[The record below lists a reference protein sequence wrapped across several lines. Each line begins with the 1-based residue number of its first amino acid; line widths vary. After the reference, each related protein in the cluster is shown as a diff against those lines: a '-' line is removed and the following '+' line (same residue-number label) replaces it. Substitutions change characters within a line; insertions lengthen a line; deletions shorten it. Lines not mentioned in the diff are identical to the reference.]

1 MTMTPWA
8 PTEAD
13 KNAKLNNQRPI
24 SKMGETQKTQAKAK
38 PAKQKKR
45 IPDPQ
50 DTTMSLGDHL
60 EELRAR
66 LILAILGLTAALILC
81 LFFGKWIIA
90 FIEVPYYQAMGLE
103 KPLQSIEP
111 ADGFIS
117 YMKIS
122 MIAGV
127 VLSSPWIFYQLWL
140 FIAAGLYPRERRYVY
155 LAVPFSTGLF
165 IAGALLFIL
174 VIAPATLKFLV
185 AFNRRILGVDSNFT
199 FKSYVSF
206 VSTMMLVFGL
216 AFQTPIAIFF
226 LNKIGLVSVQSMRK
240 SRKFVVLGSVVVAA
254 IATPG
259 GDFFSLFTLAI
270 PLYLLFEFGIVL
282 CTLSARRKKLADGQE
297 QAQPALGTAAHAADT
312 MTD

>member
-1 MTMTPWA
+1 
-8 PTEAD
+8 
-13 KNAKLNNQRPI
+13 
-24 SKMGETQKTQAKAK
+24 MGETQEKQVKAK
-38 PAKQKKR
+38 PARQKKR

-66 LILAILGLTAALILC
+66 LILAILGLAAAMILC
-81 LFFGKWIIA
+81 LFFGKWIIW
-90 FIEVPYYQAMGLE
+90 FIEVPYYQVMGNE
-103 KPLQSIEP
+103 KLLQVIEP
-111 ADGFIS
+111 VDGFIG
-117 YMKIS
+117 YMKICL
-122 MIAGV
+122 IAGV

-140 FIAAGLYPRERRYVY
+140 FVAAGLYPQERRYVY

-165 IAGALLFIL
+165 ITGALFFIL
-174 VIAPATLKFLV
+174 VIARLTLKFLV
-185 AFNRRILGVDSNFT
+185 IFNRSVLETESNFT

-216 AFQTPIAIFF
+216 AFQTPIVIFF
-226 LNKIGLVSVQSMRK
+226 LNKTGLVSVQSMRK

-259 GDFFSLFTLAI
+259 GDFFSLFSLAI

-282 CTLSARRKKLADGQE
+282 STLSARRRKLADGQE
-297 QAQPALGTAAHAADT
+297 QPQPAMGTAAQAADT
-312 MTD
+312 VTD